1 VIVVDASVLAE
12 ALLAANNRGRVARSL
27 LADQELVAPA
37 LIDAEVMSAARKRVA
52 LGHLQL
58 STAEN
63 ALTVLKRL
71 RLRRVV
77 LDSLLERMWE
87 LRDNV
92 TPYDAAY
99 AALAEVL
106 RVPLITADRRLTTAP
121 GLRCEVRLLR

>member
-12 ALLAANNRGRVARSL
+12 ALLASNNRGRVARSL

-77 LDSLLERMWE
+77 LDALLERMWE